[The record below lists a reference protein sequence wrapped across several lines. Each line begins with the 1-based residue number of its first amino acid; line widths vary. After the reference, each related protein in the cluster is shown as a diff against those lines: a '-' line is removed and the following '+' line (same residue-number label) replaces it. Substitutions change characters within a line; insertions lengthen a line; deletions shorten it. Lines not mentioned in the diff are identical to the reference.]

1 MLSPGDPA
9 PSFALPAVVDGQ
21 VVEVSLGEYLGD
33 DVVVLAFYPGD
44 FNPACT
50 EDATGLD
57 TLDILTMQKNVTV
70 LAISGDSVYSHRAF
84 AAEYDLQ
91 LPLLADVH
99 GEVAEEYGVAT
110 ETPDAGYRTERAVVV
125 VGPSG
130 RVEYAWRTDDPTHLP
145 EIEAIQSSVDG
156 IGDTDAARARYRLAH
171 AHYTEG
177 RRTLTSAMHA
187 LEQEEWVLAQ
197 HDFSRAHDEFATAR
211 NQFNAAARFAEDT
224 VAISHYGLAENKT
237 EALWRATEWL
247 TEAASE
253 YASGNAMLADRLR
266 GDAETSLEEA
276 RSIGEPPD
284 PDDFPLEE
292 PPAGMSSA
300 EPEGPSLTL
309 EENPDETTT
318 DSGERS
324 GDIEGDVD
332 DAELEAI
339 ASELEDEFAGS
350 ASDGVGPGSRD
361 GGDGHS
367 GATDGESDGDSDG
380 YEDWDWAEPGAENT
394 SDDDGE
400 TDT

>member
-9 PSFALPAVVDGQ
+9 PSFALPAV
-21 VVEVSLGEYLGD
+21 
-33 DVVVLAFYPGD
+33 
-44 FNPACT
+44 
-50 EDATGLD
+50 
-57 TLDILTMQKNVTV
+57 VTV

-110 ETPDAGYRTERAVVV
+110 ESPDAGYRTERAVIV

-130 RVEYAWRTDDPTHLP
+130 RVEYAWRTDDPTQPP
-145 EIEAIQSSVDG
+145 EIEVIQSSVDG

-177 RRTLTSAMHA
+177 RRTFTSAMHA

-211 NQFNAAARFAEDT
+211 NQVSAAARFAEDT
-224 VAISHYGLAENKT
+224 VAIAHYDRAEDKT

-247 TEAASE
+247 AEAASE

-266 GDAETSLEEA
+266 GDAESPLEEA
-276 RSIGEPPD
+276 RAIDEPPE

-292 PPAGMSSA
+292 PPTGMSSD
-300 EPEGPSLTL
+300 EPDGPSLTL
-309 EENPDETTT
+309 EENPEMATEPEEH
-318 DSGERS
+318 SGE
-324 GDIEGDVD
+324 IEADVD

-339 ASELEDEFAGS
+339 TSEIEDENGGS
-350 ASDGVGPGSRD
+350 ASEAVDVD
-361 GGDGHS
+361 YDDNGGYD
-367 GATDGESDGDSDG
+367 
-380 YEDWDWAEPGAENT
+380 DWDWDRTG
-394 SDDDGE
+394 DDGDDASE
-400 TDT
+400 G